1 MDTKLALESFT
12 YDNDKMMFE
21 MMMKCV
27 EFPSTNR
34 LYGINS
40 KTKVIYTL
48 PEVARFK
55 SDIKDQIILT
65 DPKRHCWWITPNA
78 NYCVEFSFI
87 IKKNFW
93 TRDIDN
99 MIKVVQD
106 AIFECL
112 DVNDSRIIEHHNY
125 KNIRNNS
132 EFEYLIVRLSIS
144 NYDYTQFNDKNL

>member
-40 KTKVIYTL
+40 RTKVVYTL

-55 SDIKDQIILT
+55 CDIKDQIIIA
-65 DPKRHCWWITPNA
+65 DPKKYCDWIVPNA
-78 NYCVEFSFI
+78 NYRIDFSFI
-87 IKKNFW
+87 LKKNFW
-93 TRDIDN
+93 IRDIDN

-125 KNIRNNS
+125 KNIRDNS
-132 EFEYLIVRLSIS
+132 EYEYLIVRLSIS
-144 NYDYTQFNDKNL
+144 DYDYTQFNNKDM